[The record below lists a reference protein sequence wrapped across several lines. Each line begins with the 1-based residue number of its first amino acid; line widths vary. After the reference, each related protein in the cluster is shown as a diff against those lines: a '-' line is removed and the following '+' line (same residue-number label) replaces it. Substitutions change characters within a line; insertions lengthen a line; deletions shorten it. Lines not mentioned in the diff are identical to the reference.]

1 MTPVKADVAKFTK
14 LIQMRDQDLPSFVAY
29 RELCARENLIN
40 VVDGTILF
48 RTLDYRR

>member
-29 RELCARENLIN
+29 RELRARENLIN
-40 VVDGTILF
+40 VMAVIILYQ
-48 RTLDYRR
+48 TLDYRR